1 MFDDMFERVRWWF
14 RSSSPTASMPR
25 VKAIYAYNEGD
36 EASDGYHASATGIGV
51 WPPTVAERN
60 AAG

>member
-1 MFDDMFERVRWWF
+1 MPLVPAASRLLLVRL
-14 RSSSPTASMPR
+14 MPR
-25 VKAIYAYNEGD
+25 HAHTYNESDYAYTEGD